1 MDRNERTTRD
11 DRTVYSTEANGSD
24 EARVLSETPDGAP
37 RYVELRGEELVAHRR
52 REEVGE
58 VRVRTVVEEIPSR
71 VAAQVTHDE
80 VHVEHVPVD
89 QEVDQRYGPWEE
101 DGAQVIPVYEE
112 RLVLVKQLVLKEKV
126 LIRRVEVS
134 ETRPIETSVR
144 RERVEV
150 DHSPGVVVR
159 ENGLRPEEGAAYSS
173 STSGDRAA
181 YPGDDEP
188 GPLER
193 VVRKFLA

>member
-11 DRTVYSTEANGSD
+11 DRTVYSTEASVPD
-24 EARVLSETPDGAP
+24 DAQVLSETPDGAP
-37 RYVELRGEELVAHRR
+37 RYLELRGEELVAHRR

-58 VRVRTVVEEIPSR
+58 VRVRTVVEEVPSR
-71 VAAQVTHDE
+71 VSAQVTHDE
-80 VHVEHVPVD
+80 VHVEHLPVD

-134 ETRPIETSVR
+134 ETRPIETTLR
-144 RERVEV
+144 RERVDV
-150 DHSPGVVVR
+150 APSAGVTVR
-159 ENGLRPEEGAAYSS
+159 ENDLRSEDGAAS
-173 STSGDRAA
+173 STPGDRAA
-181 YPGDDEP
+181 YPVDDEP